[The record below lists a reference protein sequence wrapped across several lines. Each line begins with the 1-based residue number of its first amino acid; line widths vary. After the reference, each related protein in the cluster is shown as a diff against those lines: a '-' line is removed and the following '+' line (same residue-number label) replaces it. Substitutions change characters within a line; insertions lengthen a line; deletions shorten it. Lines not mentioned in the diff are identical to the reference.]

1 MHALLYAALVATIA
15 ARARAWLLPL
25 QLRTTHTTACRAATP
40 SLPEREC
47 KTALVTGA
55 SRGLG
60 LALATLLVQQDY
72 HVILTARSEA
82 DGRKAASDL
91 SAQCQGTGTITFWH
105 LDVSSPD
112 SIKHFATQC
121 VPTLPSGSLTAVF
134 NNAGVCLSG
143 ADIATLQHSLDVN
156 FYGPL
161 CVMEAC
167 LPFMDE
173 EGVVVNV
180 SSGDGELLWLNSDI
194 AEALRQAQTVQDV
207 RAAADRILQR
217 AALDPGA
224 ELAFGATPAYSV
236 SKALLNAAVRCH
248 HGIPYA
254 PDPAEDALN
263 AGRASSC
270 GGGSTAQRPAVV
282 AVCPGDVRTRM
293 ASTEEAQREGVLSAL
308 EAAAHVVGLAMRRE
322 RTAGGLFYRYGAV
335 IPW

>member
-194 AEALRQAQTVQDV
+194 AEALRQAQTVQV
-207 RAAADRILQR
+207 MEY
-217 AALDPGA
+217 DPTFYVLLWAQGQSHCRHSPEA
-224 ELAFGATPAYSV
+224 PQPSACTPQ
-236 SKALLNAAVRCH
+236 NACRS
-248 HGIPYA
+248 YQ
-254 PDPAEDALN
+254 L
-263 AGRASSC
+263 
-270 GGGSTAQRPAVV
+270 
-282 AVCPGDVRTRM
+282 
-293 ASTEEAQREGVLSAL
+293 
-308 EAAAHVVGLAMRRE
+308 
-322 RTAGGLFYRYGAV
+322 
-335 IPW
+335 